1 MKYHLPELLAPA
13 GNMASLEAAIDA
25 GADAV
30 YFGADAFNARMRAD
44 NFTFEETGQA
54 LSLCRAFGVQA
65 YITLNTRLTDR
76 ELPEAVALA
85 RRLWG
90 AGADAFILADAG
102 LAALLREQI
111 PGVQLHASTQMS
123 AHTEFDAEA
132 LEKMGFSRM
141 VCPREL
147 SKTSLARLCSR
158 SPIPI
163 EMFIHGAHCVSFSGQ
178 CLMSAVM
185 GGRSGNRGSCAQPCR
200 LPYTLGKK
208 SGYPL
213 SLRDLCL
220 AKHIPEILETG
231 AASLKIE
238 GRQKSAEYVYTVT
251 SIYRKLLDEARG
263 ANPNELVLLESAFSR
278 SGFTNGYFR
287 GTYKNMLGVRT
298 LKDFHETQPPAYGGL
313 SRRVPLNITLHI
325 QTGAPAVLTAA
336 SPEKTVSVCTDE
348 ALAQGDVP
356 PPDTDAARKNAG
368 RLGTTPFTLASFTYE
383 SDGKALFTLS
393 MLNRLRRMAVDALL
407 ALPERKD
414 AGQTKK
420 TEAAP
425 YVKAKPGVQ
434 LTYSASFLSP
444 TQITPT
450 ARAFF
455 DEIYLP
461 YPAPAQDTGIEL
473 PPILPGEDYEAV
485 WNGTVHAPYVL
496 VHTPGQLMEAVRRGI
511 PARASLR
518 FNTYNSET
526 ARMLAAAGADCVYL
540 SPELTLPQM
549 RDLQSPIPK
558 GAVVYGRLPLMLT
571 VRCAVSDGC
580 RKCGRS
586 CGGILQDRRGIS
598 FPITGTEKCGN
609 IIWNS
614 VPVYMADRMDAVKNA
629 GITRMHF
636 LFTTEGAADC
646 DRIIRAYQEGTAP
659 TSAIYRMKK

>member
-1 MKYHLPELLAPA
+1 MKHHLPELLAPA

-44 NFTFEETGQA
+44 NFKSEETAQA

-76 ELPEAVALA
+76 ELPEAASLA
-85 RRLWG
+85 QRLWD
-90 AGADAFILADAG
+90 AGADAFIIADAG

-123 AHTEFDAEA
+123 AHTEFDAAA
-132 LEKMGFSRM
+132 LEGMGFSRM

-147 SKTSLARLCSR
+147 SGFSLARLCSR

-200 LPYTLGKK
+200 LPYTLSKK

-220 AKHIPEILETG
+220 AEHIPEILETNV
-231 AASLKIE
+231 ASLKIE

-251 SIYRKLLDEARG
+251 SVYRKLLDEARG
-263 ANPNELVLLESAFSR
+263 ANLDELALLESAFSR
-278 SGFTNGYFR
+278 SGFTDGYFK

-336 SPEKTVSVCTDE
+336 SPDKTVTVCTDE
-348 ALAQGDVP
+348 PLAQGEVP
-356 PPDTDAARKNAG
+356 PPDGNAARKNAG

-383 SDGKALFTLS
+383 SDEKALFTLS
-393 MLNRLRRMAVDALL
+393 MLNRLRRMAVEALL
-407 ALPERKD
+407 APPSR
-414 AGQTKK
+414 TKAEETVKSK
-420 TEAAP
+420 TSSHI
-425 YVKAKPGVQ
+425 KAEPM
-434 LTYSASFLSP
+434 YSASFLSSA
-444 TQITPT
+444 QITPA
-450 ARAFF
+450 AREFF

-461 YPAPAQDTGIEL
+461 YSAPAQDTGIEL
-473 PPILPGEDYEAV
+473 PPILLGEDFEAV
-485 WNGTVHAPYVL
+485 WKAAELAPYIL
-496 VHTPGQLMEAVRRGI
+496 VHTPGQLMEAVRRGV

-518 FNTYNSET
+518 FNAYNSKT
-526 ARMLAAAGADCVYL
+526 AAVLAAAGADCVYL

-580 RKCGRS
+580 RRCGKG
-586 CGGILQDRRGIS
+586 CGGILQDRRGVS
-598 FPITGTEKCGN
+598 FPVTGTEKCGN

-614 VPVYMADRMDAVKNA
+614 VPVYMADRMDAVKSA

-636 LFTTEGAADC
+636 LFTTENAAAC
-646 DRIIRAYQEGTAP
+646 DRIIQAYQKGIAP
-659 TSAIYRMKK
+659 TGAIYRMKK